1 MILDI
6 EPGKEKTTHVSDFCQ
21 CGHCSLMET
30 ELENICCKSKRIC
43 VKMPDDIC
51 ITAHHDFDTIINKG
65 SYRTIVYAKE
75 RGPYLEKGIKYFLK
89 GLCHKNYYLAI
100 LCGFEQ

>member
-1 MILDI
+1 MKGLLWVNYFCLHFGNNFHLILDI
-6 EPGKEKTTHVSDFCQ
+6 EPGKAKTTHVSDFCE

-43 VKMPDDIC
+43 VTMPDDIC

-65 SYRTIVYAKE
+65 S
-75 RGPYLEKGIKYFLK
+75 
-89 GLCHKNYYLAI
+89 
-100 LCGFEQ
+100 